1 MNGKWLRTVLVLL
14 LALLLLVPFGC
25 KKKEEAPTTTVA
37 ASEEVAAEGVWAE
50 AIYRHNVTF
59 GTGAK
64 TVKLKVVAEEK
75 SIEFTVHTDAATLGA
90 ALTPFNL
97 IAGEASAYGLYVKKV
112 NGIKADYNEG
122 GWWWCLTKGG
132 EMLMTGVDSTEIAD
146 GETYEFTRTK

>member
-1 MNGKWLRTVLVLL
+1 MKQKWLRTLLVLL

-25 KKKEEAPTTTVA
+25 KKKDDTPVTPVA
-37 ASEEVAAEGVWAE
+37 DSEELAAEGVWAS
-50 AIYRHNVTF
+50 ALYRRNVTF

-75 SIEFTVHTDAATLGA
+75 SIVVTMHTDAEMLGS
-90 ALTPFNL
+90 ALSAFNL
-97 IAGEASAYGLYVKKV
+97 IEGDASEYGLYVKKV

-122 GWWWCLTKGG
+122 GWWWMLTQNG
-132 EMLMTGVDSTEIAD
+132 EMLMTGVDSTPIQD